1 MSSKHL
7 KEAFIRN
14 LNGTSITEISS
25 GLGVTTL
32 SILFR
37 GLLFICLH
45 RKTSVISN
53 SWKGD
58 FFIDYVLLVLP
69 LVLSCTIFSDVLHIV
84 LLCIVALCLVL
95 FYCISTKRNKSIKA
109 SLCNIC
115 QSFLNA
121 HVGNGTVPAVTTL
134 RVSLNVLTA
143 VSILGVDFPIF
154 PRRYAKTE
162 TYGTGVMDIGVG
174 CFIFGNALV
183 SPEARTQERVAC
195 SHVKK
200 QVLSVWPLIV
210 LGLARLISVKAIDYQ
225 EHVTEYGVHWNFF
238 FTLAI
243 VRVLSSLLLSLVP
256 PQRIWFVAATIIIGY
271 QLFLEVTDLKSF
283 LLYGSDGQGTRVG
296 FLNAN
301 REGIFSVIGYV
312 GIYMIGVQVGL
323 YVLKKRILVKEW
335 IRAICSLVIL
345 SSVLFISIIVLEI
358 YVEPVSRRMANLPFC
373 LWIVGQCVAWLC
385 SFLICDLILAFAE
398 YMTPGSNVQST
409 WNIQNSSHPSIKK
422 VTPTKDSKKEAH
434 QCLIEAINRN
444 QLLYFLIANI
454 LTGIV
459 NMTIDTMHSSSL
471 FSLFMLVFY
480 MFSNCLIVYLLH
492 IKNISVKFW

>member
-1 MSSKHL
+1 
-7 KEAFIRN
+7 
-14 LNGTSITEISS
+14 
-25 GLGVTTL
+25 
-32 SILFR
+32 
-37 GLLFICLH
+37 
-45 RKTSVISN
+45 
-53 SWKGD
+53 
-58 FFIDYVLLVLP
+58 
-69 LVLSCTIFSDVLHIV
+69 
-84 LLCIVALCLVL
+84 
-95 FYCISTKRNKSIKA
+95 
-109 SLCNIC
+109 
-115 QSFLNA
+115 
-121 HVGNGTVPAVTTL
+121 
-134 RVSLNVLTA
+134 
-143 VSILGVDFPIF
+143 
-154 PRRYAKTE
+154 
-162 TYGTGVMDIGVG
+162 
-174 CFIFGNALV
+174 
-183 SPEARTQERVAC
+183 
-195 SHVKK
+195 
-200 QVLSVWPLIV
+200 
-210 LGLARLISVKAIDYQ
+210 
-225 EHVTEYGVHWNFF
+225 
-238 FTLAI
+238 
-243 VRVLSSLLLSLVP
+243 
-256 PQRIWFVAATIIIGY
+256 
-271 QLFLEVTDLKSF
+271 
-283 LLYGSDGQGTRVG
+283 
-296 FLNAN
+296 
-301 REGIFSVIGYV
+301 
-312 GIYMIGVQVGL
+312 MIGVQVGL

>member
-109 SLCNIC
+109 SLRNIC

-238 FTLAI
+238 FHSCNCSGI
-243 VRVLSSLLLSLVP
+243 VIAAAEFSATSKNLVCSCHHHYRLSV
-256 PQRIWFVAATIIIGY
+256 IF
-271 QLFLEVTDLKSF
+271 
-283 LLYGSDGQGTRVG
+283 GSD
-296 FLNAN
+296 
-301 REGIFSVIGYV
+301 
-312 GIYMIGVQVGL
+312 
-323 YVLKKRILVKEW
+323 
-335 IRAICSLVIL
+335 
-345 SSVLFISIIVLEI
+345 
-358 YVEPVSRRMANLPFC
+358 
-373 LWIVGQCVAWLC
+373 
-385 SFLICDLILAFAE
+385 
-398 YMTPGSNVQST
+398 
-409 WNIQNSSHPSIKK
+409 
-422 VTPTKDSKKEAH
+422 
-434 QCLIEAINRN
+434 
-444 QLLYFLIANI
+444 
-454 LTGIV
+454 
-459 NMTIDTMHSSSL
+459 
-471 FSLFMLVFY
+471 
-480 MFSNCLIVYLLH
+480 
-492 IKNISVKFW
+492 